1 MVYMHKSK
9 GNIPKLVAMTK
20 YPKHKTVDRKP
31 DEEKQENLE
40 CCCDIGDPEAAK
52 DESAI
57 TPTIEDFINIIEES
71 NILLDRRLSLQLIL
85 MVDAFIGL
93 TIIKGSDD
101 NCSTKA

>member
-20 YPKHKTVDRKP
+20 YPKRKTVDRKP
-31 DEEKQENLE
+31 DEENQDNLE
-40 CCCDIGDPEAAK
+40 CCCDIGDPEAPI
-52 DESAI
+52 DRSAI

>member
-1 MVYMHKSK
+1 MVYVHKSK
-9 GNIPKLVAMTK
+9 DNLPKQDAKTK
-20 YPKHKTVDRKP
+20 YPQRKTVDRKP

-40 CCCDIGDPEAAK
+40 CCCNIGDPEAAK

-101 NCSTKA
+101 NCSTQA